1 MPVHVAIV
9 MDGNGRWARHKGLS
23 RTRGHIEG
31 AESARAIAKACVEL
45 GVSYLTL
52 YAFST
57 ENWDRPAAEVR
68 FLMRQLRRFLID
80 RRQELLE
87 NGIRL
92 RAIGRTH
99 ELPARVR
106 QALEGTERATR
117 HCGNLTLLLALNYGG
132 RSEIADACRA
142 IARQVQAGEIRPQD
156 VDEHAV
162 ARYLYTVG
170 IPDPDLLIRTGGEMR
185 LSNFL
190 LWQVSYTEI
199 YVTDTLWPDFR
210 KDQFQEALRDFAGRE
225 RRFGGVKNGAGA
237 PAAQPGRAP

>member
-1 MPVHVAIV
+1 M
-9 MDGNGRWARHKGLS
+9 
-23 RTRGHIEG
+23 EG
-31 AESARAIAKACVEL
+31 AESARVIAEACVQQ
-45 GVSYLTL
+45 GISYLTL

-68 FLMRQLRRFLID
+68 FLMRHLRRFLID
-80 RRQELLE
+80 RRRELLE

-92 RAIGRTH
+92 RAIGRTS

-117 HCGNLTLLLALNYGG
+117 HGKNLTLLLALNYGG
-132 RSEIADACRA
+132 RSEIADACMA
-142 IARQVQAGEIRPQD
+142 VARQVRAGEIRPED
-156 VDEHAV
+156 VDEHVV
-162 ARYLYTVG
+162 ARHLYTAG

-199 YVTDTLWPDFR
+199 YVTDTLWPEFR
-210 KDQFQEALRDFAGRE
+210 KDQLQEALRDFAGRE
-225 RRFGGVKNGAGA
+225 RRFGGVKNGAGEPA
-237 PAAQPGRAP
+237 PGPGRAS